1 MTPPKVR
8 FLIPNKVLGS
18 KKYQRGPKK
27 MKKTVF
33 LKKGQSY
40 ILPKIIYGISGPH
53 GDLLHWN
60 LSWAST
66 FIFLSHEE
74 RGVQRNICFSNEWHD
89 MTFLIARTDCLS
101 QVAGNTKC
109 GSSAIVLLLSSC
121 VAGRRVAQHW
131 SIYCIMCK
139 WSLHWLTIRPNWHKI
154 FGPRGN
160 RSHTKVDFES

>member
-1 MTPPKVR
+1 MYCYNVDM
-8 FLIPNKVLGS
+8 S
-18 KKYQRGPKK
+18 KLLKLSKYLVSLRELL
-27 MKKTVF
+27 M
-33 LKKGQSY
+33 
-40 ILPKIIYGISGPH
+40 ILASLWHIFVIYKSVH
-53 GDLLHWN
+53 RK
-60 LSWAST
+60 
-66 FIFLSHEE
+66 FHELF
-74 RGVQRNICFSNEWHD
+74 QRNICFSNEWHD

-109 GSSAIVLLLSSC
+109 VSSAIVLLLSSC